1 MAGSKTRIN
10 SSDGSKNYITDTNI
24 TMKLIT
30 HGHIDL
36 PIAIKELES
45 LEFDEYFQTYQQLPE
60 VEKYYTA
67 HNSSIWQLLDDC
79 PQWVHDLS
87 QQLPKD
93 FDHSV
98 VSAIKIPPGQTIPC
112 HADKHYILQQT
123 YGTGDTWRYLI
134 FLEDWK
140 NGHYFEIDNQPIVN
154 WKAGDWVKFHRSC
167 WHLGGNM
174 GLKPF
179 YSAQVTVK

>member
-1 MAGSKTRIN
+1 MIPITR
-10 SSDGSKNYITDTNI
+10 
-24 TMKLIT
+24 
-30 HGHIDL
+30 GHIDL
-36 PIAIKELES
+36 TVTINDLES
-45 LEFDEYFQTYQQLPE
+45 LKFDKYFQTYQQLPE
-60 VEKYYTA
+60 VEQYYTA

-87 QQLPKD
+87 QQIPKD

-98 VSAIKIPPGQTIPC
+98 VSAIKIPPGQTVPC

-123 YGTGDTWRYLI
+123 YGAGDTWRYLI

-140 NGHYFEIDNQPIVN
+140 NGHYFEIGGQPIVN